1 MRAIKKRERSLQS
14 VIYSKASSIVLILGR
29 ITVNQKHLWLT
40 LMILGIVSQNAWAVG
55 ADGDTLGAPVTAA
68 EVILSGSLMRLIVI
82 AGSIFGVIKAYM
94 ASSPLL
100 MGGSIAIGVGINL
113 LMTWV
118 KATWPILI

>member
-1 MRAIKKRERSLQS
+1 MTTQKLFSHIKII
-14 VIYSKASSIVLILGR
+14 VSILILL
-29 ITVNQKHLWLT
+29 HADLT
-40 LMILGIVSQNAWAVG
+40 LAVG
-55 ADGDTLGAPVTAA
+55 ADDLSAGVTTA
-68 EVILSGSLMRLIVI
+68 EGILTGSFMRLIVI

-100 MGGSIAIGVGINL
+100 MGGSIAIGIGINL

>member
-1 MRAIKKRERSLQS
+1 MRAIKSSVHHLENIIYQRLIKMSKRLQA
-14 VIYSKASSIVLILGR
+14 ISIH
-29 ITVNQKHLWLT
+29 QKHFWLT

>member
-55 ADGDTLGAPVTAA
+55 ADGDTSGAPVTAA

>member
-1 MRAIKKRERSLQS
+1 MTTQKLFSPIKII
-14 VIYSKASSIVLILGR
+14 VSILILL
-29 ITVNQKHLWLT
+29 HADLT
-40 LMILGIVSQNAWAVG
+40 LAVG
-55 ADGDTLGAPVTAA
+55 ADDLSAGVTTA
-68 EVILSGSLMRLIVI
+68 EGILTGSFMRLIVI

-100 MGGSIAIGVGINL
+100 MGGSIAIGIGINL